1 MIKNSKQKNFYLLVI
16 IILFLILN
24 NFFYNFY
31 YILKENHKNRMNY
44 HYGNCYKNGYGFLET
59 IHSKYKINKNI
70 PILNSLITPSSEWFF
85 YNSKRET
92 DKNKLIL
99 LNYYINESSSNLLEI
114 NINNF
119 EGNYKII
126 EKLENCYYLE
136 KSND

>member
-1 MIKNSKQKNFYLLVI
+1 
-16 IILFLILN
+16 
-24 NFFYNFY
+24 
-31 YILKENHKNRMNY
+31 MNY

-59 IHSKYKINKNI
+59 IHIKYKINKNI

-99 LNYYINESSSNLLEI
+99 LNYYINENSSNLLEI